1 MPQMT
6 PAQARVIDPVLTEV
20 ARGYRSNASPVASRL
35 FPVVPVMQRGGRV
48 ISFGPD
54 DFKIYNTA
62 RAPGSATKRVN
73 FGYASGNFAL
83 VDYRLEGSVPIQ
95 MLQEG
100 QAVPGIDNAN
110 IAIARVRNLQE
121 LEREKQSADLALNA
135 ASYASTNKLTLASG
149 DRWDEANGD
158 PFEDIDNAKEA
169 IRKQTGVRPN
179 LLTLGPK
186 VATALRRN
194 GKVLD
199 RLSTARDRTPATLA
213 QLAALFEVEEVIEA
227 GAIYHDG
234 TSFVDVWGTFAHL
247 AYTTPASV
255 ADMGSPNFGYTYQ
268 LENYPVAEEA
278 YYDRNTETWYFP
290 VADCRQPQL
299 VGAGAGYLFTTAVN

>member
-6 PAQARVIDPVLTEV
+6 PNQARVIDPVLTEV
-20 ARGYRSNASPVASRL
+20 ARGYRSNAAPVANLL
-35 FPVVPVMQRGGRV
+35 FPTVSVNARGGRV
-48 ISFGPD
+48 ISFGPE

-62 RAPGSATKRVN
+62 RAPGSATKRVG
-73 FGYASGNFAL
+73 FGYASAGFSL
-83 VDYRLEGSVPIQ
+83 VDYRLEGSVPLQ

-100 QAVPGIDNAN
+100 QSVPGVDNAQ
-110 IAIARVRNLQE
+110 IAIAKVRNLQE
-121 LEREKQSADLALNA
+121 LEREKQAADLALNA

-149 DRWDEANGD
+149 DRWDEAAGD
-158 PFEDIDNAKEA
+158 PFEDVDNAKEA

-179 LLTLGPK
+179 VLTLGPK

-194 GKVLD
+194 PKVLD
-199 RLSTARDRTPATLA
+199 RLSTATDRPPATLA
-213 QLAALFEVEEVIEA
+213 QLAALFDVATVVEA
-227 GAIYHDG
+227 GAVYHDG

-247 AYTTPASV
+247 AYTTPASL
-255 ADMGSPNFGYTYQ
+255 AEMGSPNFGYTYQ
-268 LENYPVAEEA
+268 LANYPVAEEA

-299 VGAGAGYLFTTAVN
+299 VGAGAGFLFTTAVN